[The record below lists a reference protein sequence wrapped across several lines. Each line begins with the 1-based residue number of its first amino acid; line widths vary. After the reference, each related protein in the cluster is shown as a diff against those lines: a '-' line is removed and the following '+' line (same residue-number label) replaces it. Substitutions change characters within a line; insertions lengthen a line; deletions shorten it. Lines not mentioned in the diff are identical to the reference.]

1 METFE
6 VFRRSGH
13 KDPYEHCG
21 AVTAPDPDMALIMAK
36 ECFLRRGEGEHLWVV
51 RRTDIHAFS
60 GDPAIDIVADK
71 SYRHP
76 SGYRDVMEKRER
88 ALKRVHEIQGAGT

>member
-1 METFE
+1 MDIYE

-13 KDPYEHCG
+13 KDPHEHAG
-21 AVTAPDPDMALIMAK
+21 TVKASDPDMALYLAK

-51 RRTDIHAFS
+51 RRSDIHSFTH
-60 GDPAIDIVADK
+60 DPAIDIVAEK

-76 SGYRDVMEKRER
+76 SGYRDIVEKRER
-88 ALKRVHEIQGAGT
+88 ALVRAKEVAGS